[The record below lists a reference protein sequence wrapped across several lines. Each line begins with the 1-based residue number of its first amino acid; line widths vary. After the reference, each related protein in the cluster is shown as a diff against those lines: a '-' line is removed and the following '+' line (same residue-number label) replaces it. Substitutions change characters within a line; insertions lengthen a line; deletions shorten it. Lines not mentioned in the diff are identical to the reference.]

1 LNEKWL
7 ELVDSSRRPPHES
20 SYCFT
25 EFLSAPWL
33 MTDGIYFFSALVF
46 PRNPATTS
54 SSAYVNEDRFVAM
67 ATREATSFDNLWGEF
82 E

>member
-1 LNEKWL
+1 MRNGWSWL
-7 ELVDSSRRPPHES
+7 ILLAARHMNLLIALPS
-20 SYCFT
+20 
-25 EFLSAPWL
+25 FLSAPWL
-33 MTDGIYFFSALVF
+33 MTDGIYFFSALAF

-82 E
+82 K